1 DRQAVDYNP
10 ASPSVKQDPA
20 AWFAALRETD
30 PVHHFRVPPEELA
43 LASANPFTGE
53 MVDEYWSVLRH
64 RDVTYMLQNPHIFS
78 SAQGPAPQ
86 RMAPFVEG
94 GVLIIADDPAHIR
107 QRRLVAKAFTPR
119 SVEVLAPTIQ
129 RIVDEIIDEHA
140 GLGSMEVLSALGL
153 PMAIRTIAG
162 ILGLPEERNE
172 DFQRWGNAVVVTL
185 SGDPESVQI
194 GAVEIPALFAYV
206 QSLIDATRAGEL
218 DSVGVSPQG
227 VLAGLV
233 LAEDDGNRL
242 TDEEIRWICLQLIT
256 AGYETTSTAT
266 ANGVYL
272 LLSHPEQRA
281 LF

>member
-1 DRQAVDYNP
+1 
-10 ASPSVKQDPA
+10 
-20 AWFAALRETD
+20 
-30 PVHHFRVPPEELA
+30 
-43 LASANPFTGE
+43 
-53 MVDEYWSVLRH
+53 
-64 RDVTYMLQNPHIFS
+64 
-78 SAQGPAPQ
+78 
-86 RMAPFVEG
+86 
-94 GVLIIADDPAHIR
+94 
-107 QRRLVAKAFTPR
+107 
-119 SVEVLAPTIQ
+119 
-129 RIVDEIIDEHA
+129 
-140 GLGSMEVLSALGL
+140 
-153 PMAIRTIAG
+153 
-162 ILGLPEERNE
+162 E

-281 LF
+281 LFERTDESGVKLATEEILRFMAPLEGLFRTANHDVEISGCPIPHN